1 MGVHMV
7 ERESETVVGASANR
21 ELASNIF
28 DIALI
33 FEGGGMR
40 VSYTAA
46 VANTLL
52 EQGFY
57 FDNVYGL
64 SAGASNS
71 VNYLSRDA
79 DRVKRSFV
87 DLVDM
92 EDFGGMGSLLM
103 HKGMFNARKIY
114 QEACKPGG
122 FLPFDFQTFS
132 ANPAKCTISSFERD
146 TGQSVYWTK
155 RDLSTLDDI
164 MVRVRASSTLPLLMP
179 PPKVDGK
186 RYYDGGLGEGSGFM
200 LPKAKR
206 DGFTRFFIVRTR
218 PKAYRKRPPQGMT
231 SNVANAMLWRRPHVR
246 KALAERAD
254 AYNAQCEEIE
264 RLEASGA
271 AYVFYAEGMS
281 VESGT
286 TDKAALQ
293 ASYDAGWEQAHR
305 ELPAMRAFLEG
316 HIEQ

>member
-1 MGVHMV
+1 MTQH
-7 ERESETVVGASANR
+7 ESETTGR
-21 ELASNIF
+21 GLHGGQLASNIF
-28 DIALI
+28 DTALI

-46 VANTLL
+46 VVNTLL
-52 EQGFY
+52 EQGLY

-64 SAGASNS
+64 SAGASNT
-71 VNYLSRDA
+71 VNYLSRDC

-92 EDFGGMGSLLM
+92 EDFGGMGSLLL

-114 QEACKPGG
+114 QEACKPGR
-122 FLPFDFQTFS
+122 FLPYDFQTFA

-146 TGQSVYWTK
+146 TGRTVYWTK
-155 RDLSTLDDI
+155 RELSTLDEV

-179 PPKVDGK
+179 PPLVDGK
-186 RYYDGGLGEGSGFM
+186 RYYDGGLGEGAGFM
-200 LPKAKR
+200 LPKAKA

-218 PKAYRKRPPQGMT
+218 PKAYRKQDPHGFMAKLT
-231 SNVANAMLWRRPHVR
+231 NAMLWRRPR
-246 KALAERAD
+246 LREALAHRAD
-254 AYNAQCEEIE
+254 AYNAQCDEIE
-264 RLEASGA
+264 RLQAEGR

-293 ASYDAGWEQAHR
+293 ASYDMGWEQAHR
-305 ELPAMRAFLEG
+305 ELPAMLAFLEG
-316 HIEQ
+316 HIER